1 MFALVDC
8 NNFYASCE
16 RVFKPRLEGVPI
28 VVLSNND
35 GCIIARSNEAKALGF
50 EMGDPYHL
58 CRTRLEANKVTVFS
72 SNYTLYGDFSARVKA
87 TLAAF
92 AEEVEDY
99 SIDECFLRFSPGL
112 ANPANLAA
120 DIRRTIRRHTGIPVS
135 VGLAPSKVLAKL
147 ANKLAKRI
155 PAAAGTYVIPPEHP
169 LEPLLREI
177 EVASLW
183 GIGKQLSARLATQGI
198 TNAWQLSQLSD
209 AAARQLLTVVG
220 ARIVAELRGISCLA
234 IEDVIPPRKN
244 IISSRSFGRAIE
256 TLPEMREAVA
266 FHATRAAEKM
276 RRDATVT
283 DHLRVFLETNPFR
296 DGDRQYFGSAAATLS
311 TPSSFSPDLVTA
323 ALAALDR
330 CWRDGYRYKKA
341 GVMIF
346 DLYPAI
352 ALQSAFDTPTPDA
365 MDRRARAMKALD
377 SINRQFGRGAL
388 NLAAAGIA
396 EQSSWHMR
404 RGLCSPHY
412 TTRWT
417 DIPKVSA

>member
-16 RVFKPRLEGVPI
+16 RVFRPKLEGVPI

-58 CRTRLEANKVTVFS
+58 CKARIEQHRVTVFS

-112 ANPANLAA
+112 DDLPRLAR
-120 DIRRTIRRHTGIPVS
+120 DIRATIHRHTGIPVS
-135 VGLAPSKVLAKL
+135 VGFAPSKVLAKL
-147 ANKLAKRI
+147 ANKLAKKT
-155 PAAAGTYVIPPEHP
+155 PTAGGAYVIAPGTP
-169 LEPLLREI
+169 LEPLLRDI
-177 EVASLW
+177 DVSALW
-183 GIGKQLSARLATQGI
+183 GIGKQLTARLATHGI

-256 TLPEMREAVA
+256 THAEMREAVA
-266 FHATRAAEKM
+266 FHASRAAEKM
-276 RRDATVT
+276 RRDGTVT
-283 DHLRVFLETNPFR
+283 DHLRVFVETNPFR
-296 DGDRQYFGSAAATLS
+296 EGDRQYFGSAAATLT

-323 ALAALDR
+323 ALDALDR
-330 CWRDGYRYKKA
+330 CWCDGYRYKKA
-341 GVMIF
+341 GVMVF
-346 DLYPAI
+346 DLHTTSE
-352 ALQSAFDTPTPDA
+352 LQSAFDTPPPDA
-365 MDRRARAMKALD
+365 LDRRARAMKALD
-377 SINRQFGRGAL
+377 TVNRQFGRGTLA
-388 NLAAAGIA
+388 LAAAGIA
-396 EQSSWHMR
+396 AQSSWHMR
-404 RGLCSPHY
+404 RDTCSPHY
-412 TTRWT
+412 TTRWS
-417 DIPKVSA
+417 DIPPALA